1 MSLPPFLSSIID
13 WLRAGYPNG
22 VPEQDYVP
30 LFALLTRRL
39 SEDEVDIVTAALV
52 DDGDLPISKTDIQ
65 VLITKIT
72 NEMPLESDV
81 DRVRSHLSSGDGRSP
96 VHRRPDPCPTGTLP
110 VKPSRS
116 EPGPAHPSDSRRYRG
131 DEPSCPG
138 SSDSSTA
145 TAHPSYRYRSRTSR
159 RRDAC
164 ATPCVRVRR
173 STMCP
178 APTTSRWSWRPRE
191 PPASPRAPC

>member
-39 SEDEVDIVTAALV
+39 SEDEVDLVTAALV
-52 DDGDLPISKTDIQ
+52 EDGDLPISKTDIQ

-81 DRVRSHLSSGDGRSP
+81 DRVRSHLAAGAGPSPAPHRPDLPGPPRFSVKRSRGEFAAAP
-96 VHRRPDPCPTGTLP
+96 APGTHRR
-110 VKPSRS
+110 R
-116 EPGPAHPSDSRRYRG
+116 A
-131 DEPSCPG
+131 
-138 SSDSSTA
+138 
-145 TAHPSYRYRSRTSR
+145 
-159 RRDAC
+159 
-164 ATPCVRVRR
+164 RVG
-173 STMCP
+173 P
-178 APTTSRWSWRPRE
+178 APTRT
-191 PPASPRAPC
+191 RATR